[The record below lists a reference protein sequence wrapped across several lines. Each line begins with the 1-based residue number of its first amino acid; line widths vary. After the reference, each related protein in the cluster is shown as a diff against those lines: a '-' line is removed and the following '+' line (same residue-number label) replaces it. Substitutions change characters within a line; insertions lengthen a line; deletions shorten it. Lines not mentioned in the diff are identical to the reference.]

1 MQININQL
9 GTNKELMEV
18 ISMKKLVKKNTQ
30 AFGMVKAYKG
40 CFCGGDTACSITSLS
55 KQTVNSNN
63 NAAKN
68 K

>member
-1 MQININQL
+1 
-9 GTNKELMEV
+9 
-18 ISMKKLVKKNTQ
+18 MKKLVKKNTQ